1 MSDEIVSSLVE
12 IRLPNPDN
20 FLKVKETLTRI
31 GIPNK
36 EKKLFQSCHI
46 LQKRGKYYLVHFK
59 ELFLL
64 DGKKADFTEED
75 QGRRNTIANLL
86 SDWGLVELVDKEK
99 VQENLIP
106 MQKIKVIAFKD
117 KENWELVEKYSIGKK
132 KKNDEGNE

>member
-1 MSDEIVSSLVE
+1 MSDEIVNSLVE

-86 SDWGLVELVDKEK
+86 SDWGLVELVDEEK
-99 VQENLIP
+99 VHKNLIP